1 VNILNK
7 YASCALMSAMHV
19 HKNVRSMLVTWN
31 TADSVPKYVVDVQR
45 NVVEFRGKEKKKYV
59 FLSTPA
65 PGI

>member
-1 VNILNK
+1 
-7 YASCALMSAMHV
+7 MSVMHV
-19 HKNVRSMLVTWN
+19 HKNVRSMLLTWN

-45 NVVEFRGKEKKKYV
+45 NVVEFRSKEKKCV